1 MLFILSAIWGSAF
14 IAIKVSLNFFSPV
27 SVASYRLIVA
37 TIFLFIFYI
46 IGKYKTSL
54 NKTDLIMLIFVGV
67 VGNFLPFYLISWSEQ
82 HIQSSTAGI
91 LMGVGPILTL
101 ILSHF
106 FTKDDRFTYSKLIS
120 ISIGFIG
127 VLFIFE
133 IDTLFNFGT
142 ANSLQLFSKFL
153 IIIAA
158 LVYMI
163 SNIVAYNTLK
173 HIDSFSITFFATLF
187 GAMVSV
193 PFLLYSETIQP
204 SYINFNALLP
214 ILYLGIFPT
223 ALAFQLRYHI
233 TKTSGPVFLSYVA
246 YLIPIFA
253 LIWGFVLLSE
263 EIYLNSIIQSLKYR
277 SHISF
282 LKRFLKAHDYVV
294 LKILQLLLALLELC
308 LN

>member
-14 IAIKVSLNFFSPV
+14 IAIKVSLNYFSPV

-37 TIFLFIFYI
+37 SIFLLIFYI

-54 NKTDLIMLIFVGV
+54 NRTDLIMLLFVGV

-142 ANSLQLFSKFL
+142 ANSLQLLSKFL

-158 LVYMI
+158 LGYMI

-187 GAMVSV
+187 GALVSV

-204 SYINFNALLP
+204 SYINFSALLP

-263 EIYLNSIIQSLKYR
+263 EIYLNSIIGITL
-277 SHISF
+277 
-282 LKRFLKAHDYVV
+282 
-294 LKILQLLLALLELC
+294 ILFGVYIGKK
-308 LN
+308 N

>member
-14 IAIKVSLNFFSPV
+14 IAIKISLNYFSPV

-37 TIFLFIFYI
+37 SIFLLIFYI

-54 NKTDLIMLIFVGV
+54 NRTDLIMLLFVGV

-106 FTKDDRFTYSKLIS
+106 FTKDDRFTYSKLTS

-158 LVYMI
+158 LGYMI

-187 GAMVSV
+187 GALVSV

-204 SYINFNALLP
+204 SYINFSALLP

-253 LIWGFVLLSE
+253 LIWGFILLSE
-263 EIYLNSIIQSLKYR
+263 EIYLNSIIGITL
-277 SHISF
+277 
-282 LKRFLKAHDYVV
+282 
-294 LKILQLLLALLELC
+294 ILFGVYIGKK
-308 LN
+308 N

>member
-14 IAIKVSLNFFSPV
+14 IAIKISLNYFSPV

-37 TIFLFIFYI
+37 SIFLLIFYI
-46 IGKYKTSL
+46 IGKYKSSL
-54 NKTDLIMLIFVGV
+54 NRTDLIMLLFVGV

-120 ISIGFIG
+120 ISIGFVG

-158 LVYMI
+158 LGYMI

-187 GAMVSV
+187 GALISV

-204 SYINFNALLP
+204 SYINFSALLP

-263 EIYLNSIIQSLKYR
+263 EIYLNSIIGITL
-277 SHISF
+277 
-282 LKRFLKAHDYVV
+282 
-294 LKILQLLLALLELC
+294 ILFGVYIGKK
-308 LN
+308 N

>member
-14 IAIKVSLNFFSPV
+14 IAIKVSLNYFSPV

-37 TIFLFIFYI
+37 SIFLLIFYI
-46 IGKYKTSL
+46 IGKYKSSL
-54 NKTDLIMLIFVGV
+54 NRTDLIMLLFVGV

-120 ISIGFIG
+120 ISIGFVG

-142 ANSLQLFSKFL
+142 ANSLQLLSKFL

-158 LVYMI
+158 LGYMI

-187 GAMVSV
+187 GALVSV

-204 SYINFNALLP
+204 SYINFSALLP

-263 EIYLNSIIQSLKYR
+263 EIYLNSIIGITL
-277 SHISF
+277 
-282 LKRFLKAHDYVV
+282 
-294 LKILQLLLALLELC
+294 ILFGVYIGKK
-308 LN
+308 N

>member
-1 MLFILSAIWGSAF
+1 MSAIWGSAF
-14 IAIKVSLNFFSPV
+14 IAIKISLENFAPA
-27 SVASYRLIVA
+27 SVASYRLISA
-37 TIFLFIFYI
+37 SLFLLVFYF

-54 NKTDLIMLIFVGV
+54 SKSDLAMLVFVGI

-106 FTKDDRFTYSKLIS
+106 FTKDDKFTISKLIS
-120 ISIGFIG
+120 ICIGFVG

-133 IDTLFNFGT
+133 IDTFFNI
-142 ANSLQLFSKFL
+142 NSSNSIQLLSKFL
-153 IIIAA
+153 IILAA
-158 LVYMI
+158 LGYMI

-187 GAMVSV
+187 GALASI
-193 PFLLYSETIQP
+193 PFLIISEFNQP
-204 SYINFNALLP
+204 SYFTLNSILP
-214 ILYLGIFPT
+214 ILYLGLFPT

-253 LIWGFVLLSE
+253 LIWGLILLSE
-263 EIYLNSIIQSLKYR
+263 DIKVSSSIGICLILLGVFVGRKY
-277 SHISF
+277 
-282 LKRFLKAHDYVV
+282 
-294 LKILQLLLALLELC
+294 Q
-308 LN
+308 

>member
-14 IAIKVSLNFFSPV
+14 IAIKISLNYFSPV

-37 TIFLFIFYI
+37 SIFLLIFYI

-54 NKTDLIMLIFVGV
+54 NRTDLIMLLFVGV

-158 LVYMI
+158 LGYMI

-187 GAMVSV
+187 GALVSV

-204 SYINFNALLP
+204 SYINFSSLLP

-263 EIYLNSIIQSLKYR
+263 EIYLNSIIGITL
-277 SHISF
+277 
-282 LKRFLKAHDYVV
+282 
-294 LKILQLLLALLELC
+294 ILFGVYIGKK
-308 LN
+308 N

>member
-14 IAIKVSLNFFSPV
+14 IAIKISLNYFSPV

-37 TIFLFIFYI
+37 SIFLLIFYI
-46 IGKYKTSL
+46 IGKYKSSL
-54 NKTDLIMLIFVGV
+54 NRTDLIMLLFVGV

-158 LVYMI
+158 LGYMI

-193 PFLLYSETIQP
+193 PFLLYSETIHP
-204 SYINFNALLP
+204 SYINFSALLP

-263 EIYLNSIIQSLKYR
+263 EIYLNSIIGITL
-277 SHISF
+277 
-282 LKRFLKAHDYVV
+282 
-294 LKILQLLLALLELC
+294 ILFGVYIGKK
-308 LN
+308 N

>member
-14 IAIKVSLNFFSPV
+14 IAIKISLNYFSPV

-37 TIFLFIFYI
+37 SIFLLIFYI

-54 NKTDLIMLIFVGV
+54 NRTDLIMLLFVGV

-106 FTKDDRFTYSKLIS
+106 FTKDDRFTYYKLIS

-158 LVYMI
+158 LGYMI

-187 GAMVSV
+187 GALISV

-204 SYINFNALLP
+204 SYINFSALLP

-263 EIYLNSIIQSLKYR
+263 EIYLNSIIGITL
-277 SHISF
+277 
-282 LKRFLKAHDYVV
+282 
-294 LKILQLLLALLELC
+294 ILFGVYIGKK
-308 LN
+308 N

>member
-1 MLFILSAIWGSAF
+1 LLFILSAIWGSAF
-14 IAIKVSLNFFSPV
+14 IAIKISLNYFSPV

-37 TIFLFIFYI
+37 SIFLLIFYI
-46 IGKYKTSL
+46 IGKYKSSL
-54 NKTDLIMLIFVGV
+54 NRTDLIMLLFVGV

-142 ANSLQLFSKFL
+142 PNSLQLFSKFL

-158 LVYMI
+158 LGYMI

-187 GAMVSV
+187 GALVSV

-263 EIYLNSIIQSLKYR
+263 EIYLNSIIGITL
-277 SHISF
+277 
-282 LKRFLKAHDYVV
+282 
-294 LKILQLLLALLELC
+294 ILFGVYIGKK
-308 LN
+308 N

>member
-14 IAIKVSLNFFSPV
+14 IAIKVSLNYFSPV

-37 TIFLFIFYI
+37 SIFLLIFYI
-46 IGKYKTSL
+46 IGKYKTSF
-54 NKTDLIMLIFVGV
+54 NRTDLLMLLFVGV

-120 ISIGFIG
+120 ISIGFVG

-158 LVYMI
+158 LGYMI

-187 GAMVSV
+187 GALISV

-204 SYINFNALLP
+204 SYINFSALLP

-263 EIYLNSIIQSLKYR
+263 EIYLNSIIGITL
-277 SHISF
+277 
-282 LKRFLKAHDYVV
+282 
-294 LKILQLLLALLELC
+294 ILFGVYIGKK
-308 LN
+308 N

>member
-1 MLFILSAIWGSAF
+1 MSAIWGSAF
-14 IAIKVSLNFFSPV
+14 IAIKISLEYFSPI
-27 SVASYRLIVA
+27 SVASYRLIIA
-37 TIFLFIFYI
+37 SIFLLIFYI
-46 IGKYKTSL
+46 IGRYKTKLS
-54 NKTDLIMLIFVGV
+54 KTDLLMLMFVGI

-101 ILSHF
+101 ILSHL
-106 FTKDDRFTYSKLIS
+106 FTKDDRFTFSKIIS

-133 IDTLFNFGT
+133 IDSIFNIGSG
-142 ANSLQLFSKFL
+142 NSIEFLSKFL

-158 LVYMI
+158 LGYMI

-173 HIDSFSITFFATLF
+173 HIDSFSITFFATFF
-187 GAMVSV
+187 GALVSV
-193 PFLLYSETIQP
+193 PFLLFSEISQP
-204 SYINFNALLP
+204 SFFSFESILP
-214 ILYLGIFPT
+214 ILYLGVFPT

-253 LIWGFVLLSE
+253 LLWGFLLLSE
-263 EIYLNSIIQSLKYR
+263 EVYFSSIIGITL
-277 SHISF
+277 
-282 LKRFLKAHDYVV
+282 
-294 LKILQLLLALLELC
+294 ILLGVYIGRKNQ
-308 LN
+308 

>member
-14 IAIKVSLNFFSPV
+14 IAIKVSLNYFSPV

-37 TIFLFIFYI
+37 SIFLLIFYI

-54 NKTDLIMLIFVGV
+54 NRTDLIMLLFVGV

-158 LVYMI
+158 LGYMI

-187 GAMVSV
+187 GALVSV

-263 EIYLNSIIQSLKYR
+263 EIYLNSIIGITL
-277 SHISF
+277 
-282 LKRFLKAHDYVV
+282 
-294 LKILQLLLALLELC
+294 ILFGVYIGKK
-308 LN
+308 N

>member
-14 IAIKVSLNFFSPV
+14 IAIKISLNYFSPV

-37 TIFLFIFYI
+37 SIFLLIFYI

-54 NKTDLIMLIFVGV
+54 NRTDLIMLLFVGV

-120 ISIGFIG
+120 ISIGFVG

-158 LVYMI
+158 LGYMI

-187 GAMVSV
+187 GALVSV

-263 EIYLNSIIQSLKYR
+263 EIYLNSIIGITL
-277 SHISF
+277 
-282 LKRFLKAHDYVV
+282 
-294 LKILQLLLALLELC
+294 ILFGVYIGKK
-308 LN
+308 N

>member
-14 IAIKVSLNFFSPV
+14 IAIKISLNYFSPV

-37 TIFLFIFYI
+37 SIFLLIFYI

-54 NKTDLIMLIFVGV
+54 NRTDLIMLLFVGV

-120 ISIGFIG
+120 ISIGFVG

-158 LVYMI
+158 LGYMI

-204 SYINFNALLP
+204 SYINFSALLP

-263 EIYLNSIIQSLKYR
+263 EIYLNSIIGITL
-277 SHISF
+277 
-282 LKRFLKAHDYVV
+282 
-294 LKILQLLLALLELC
+294 ILFGVYIGKK
-308 LN
+308 N

>member
-14 IAIKVSLNFFSPV
+14 IAIKVSLNYFSPV

-37 TIFLFIFYI
+37 SIFLLIFYI
-46 IGKYKTSL
+46 IGKYKSSL
-54 NKTDLIMLIFVGV
+54 NRTDLIMLLFVGV

-158 LVYMI
+158 LGYMI

-187 GAMVSV
+187 GALVSV

-204 SYINFNALLP
+204 SYINFSALLP

-253 LIWGFVLLSE
+253 LIWGFLLLSE
-263 EIYLNSIIQSLKYR
+263 EIYLNSLIGITL
-277 SHISF
+277 
-282 LKRFLKAHDYVV
+282 
-294 LKILQLLLALLELC
+294 ILFGVYIGKK
-308 LN
+308 N

>member
-14 IAIKVSLNFFSPV
+14 IAIKVSLIYFAPV
-27 SVASYRLIVA
+27 NVASYRLIIA
-37 TIFLFIFYI
+37 SIFLLVFYI
-46 IGKYKTSL
+46 IGQYKTVL
-54 NKTDLIMLIFVGV
+54 TRNDLIILVFVGI

-106 FTKDDRFTYSKLIS
+106 FTKDDRFTFTKLIS
-120 ISIGFIG
+120 ISIGFVG

-133 IDTLFNFGT
+133 IDSLINFKSS
-142 ANSLQLFSKFL
+142 NSIEFLSKFL

-158 LVYMI
+158 LGYMV
-163 SNIVAYNTLK
+163 SNIAAYNKLK
-173 HIDSFSITFFATLF
+173 HIDSFSITFFATFF
-187 GAMVSV
+187 GALISI
-193 PFLLYSETIQP
+193 PFLFFSENTQFV
-204 SYINFNALLP
+204 NFSFKSILP

-253 LIWGFVLLSE
+253 LLWGFVLLNE
-263 EIYLNSIIQSLKYR
+263 KIYLSSIIGITL
-277 SHISF
+277 ILF
-282 LKRFLKAHDYVV
+282 AVYVGR
-294 LKILQLLLALLELC
+294 K
-308 LN
+308 N

>member
-1 MLFILSAIWGSAF
+1 LLFILSAIWGSAF
-14 IAIKVSLNFFSPV
+14 IAIKVSLNYFSPV

-37 TIFLFIFYI
+37 SIFLLIFYI
-46 IGKYKTSL
+46 IGKYKSSL
-54 NKTDLIMLIFVGV
+54 NRTDLIMLLFVGV

-142 ANSLQLFSKFL
+142 ANSLQLLSKFL

-158 LVYMI
+158 LGYMI

-204 SYINFNALLP
+204 SYINFSALLP

-263 EIYLNSIIQSLKYR
+263 EIYLNSIIGITL
-277 SHISF
+277 ILF
-282 LKRFLKAHDYVV
+282 GIYVG
-294 LKILQLLLALLELC
+294 KK
-308 LN
+308 N